1 MTNPATSNFW
11 LPPTPGRE
19 WEGMRRPNPA
29 PPLRVPPSSSSFVPP
44 TLIFR
49 AYPSRPRQQPALH
62 VYRPRAP
69 RPRASTLLLRLQ
81 LLELRLRLRDH
92 LLLRLESLR
101 LFLRIQAFEAF
112 LQGLGFYYE
121 VRLLLFYAQ
130 LRLPGRRRINRF
142 LSSKWVL
149 ALVPLTTAVLGAV
162 LGADAPLAP
171 PSGAGITFSSL
182 CFALSMPLQMILL
195 LMTGFQIHASHR
207 ENY

>member
-149 ALVPLTTAVLGAV
+149 GKQLSFLF
-162 LGADAPLAP
+162 APLSVAASASLGRGCRLSP
-171 PSGAGITFSSL
+171 PGRFWASCRLSPVAIWTRTSS
-182 CFALSMPLQMILL
+182 
-195 LMTGFQIHASHR
+195 
-207 ENY
+207 